1 MFLSYIGECVEH
13 PRNIGEF
20 TGFLPGPEV
29 VIGFWGTAC
38 KDPKCPFTQTV
49 YTLFPKVFLRTKYL
63 KVRGIYFLLGTW
75 TLREIITWGLKKMSI
90 AVYFGP

>member
-29 VIGFWGTAC
+29 VILGYSLQR
-38 KDPKCPFTQTV
+38 PEVSIYPNSI
-49 YTLFPKVFLRTKYL
+49 YL
-63 KVRGIYFLLGTW
+63 VSKSV
-75 TLREIITWGLKKMSI
+75 S
-90 AVYFGP
+90 